1 MKKESILL
9 YANQWGALAR
19 LTDGQLGCLFRSIF
33 LWLNDREVD
42 LETLE
47 PPLQIA
53 FQFMTL
59 QISIDCEKYL
69 QSKRRIQKKKEAKTK
84 DENVNSVNDL
94 NSITRTRGNVDVDV
108 DVDDDVSKK
117 EEKKESKE
125 EKIQN
130 FVKYW
135 NSCIDSTDSRMKK
148 IKAITP
154 ERKAKIEIIMKTF
167 PAESAAQA
175 IANAMRSPYC
185 NGETQR
191 RLKPVD
197 FDWLMR
203 LDNFT
208 KALEGAL

>member
-1 MKKESILL
+1 
-9 YANQWGALAR
+9 
-19 LTDGQLGCLFRSIF
+19 
-33 LWLNDREVD
+33 
-42 LETLE
+42 
-47 PPLQIA
+47 
-53 FQFMTL
+53 MTL
-59 QISIDCEKYL
+59 QVLIDFEKYL
-69 QSKRRIQKKKEAKTK
+69 QKYKRNEELRKKRKEQQ
-84 DENVNSVNDL
+84 NVKPVNNL
-94 NSITRTRGNVDVDV
+94 NSITRTRGN
-108 DVDDDVSKK
+108 DDDDDDDNIKK

-208 KALEGAL
+208 KALEGTL

>member
-1 MKKESILL
+1 
-9 YANQWGALAR
+9 
-19 LTDGQLGCLFRSIF
+19 
-33 LWLNDREVD
+33 
-42 LETLE
+42 
-47 PPLQIA
+47 
-53 FQFMTL
+53 MTF

-135 NSCIDSTDSRMKK
+135 NSCIDSTGSRMKK

-175 IANAMRSPYC
+175 ISNAMRSPYC

-208 KALEGAL
+208 KALEGVL

>member
-1 MKKESILL
+1 
-9 YANQWGALAR
+9 
-19 LTDGQLGCLFRSIF
+19 
-33 LWLNDREVD
+33 
-42 LETLE
+42 
-47 PPLQIA
+47 
-53 FQFMTL
+53 MTL
-59 QISIDCEKYL
+59 QVSIDSEKYL
-69 QSKRRIQKKKEAKTK
+69 QKCKRNEELRKKRKEQQNVKT
-84 DENVNSVNDL
+84 VNNL

-135 NSCIDSTDSRMKK
+135 NSCIDSTESRMKK

-175 IANAMRSPYC
+175 ISNAMRSPYC

>member
-1 MKKESILL
+1 
-9 YANQWGALAR
+9 
-19 LTDGQLGCLFRSIF
+19 
-33 LWLNDREVD
+33 
-42 LETLE
+42 
-47 PPLQIA
+47 
-53 FQFMTL
+53 MTL
-59 QISIDCEKYL
+59 QVSIDSEKYL
-69 QSKRRIQKKKEAKTK
+69 QKCKRNEELRKKRKEQQNVKT
-84 DENVNSVNDL
+84 VNDL
-94 NSITRTRGNVDVDV
+94 NSITRTRGN
-108 DVDDDVSKK
+108 DDDDEDDDDDDNIKK

-175 IANAMRSPYC
+175 ISNAMRSPYC

>member
-1 MKKESILL
+1 MQTKWERNARSNKTLKPLTIWTASRA
-9 YANQWGALAR
+9 YA
-19 LTDGQLGCLFRSIF
+19 I
-33 LWLNDREVD
+33 ND
-42 LETLE
+42 
-47 PPLQIA
+47 
-53 FQFMTL
+53 
-59 QISIDCEKYL
+59 
-69 QSKRRIQKKKEAKTK
+69 
-84 DENVNSVNDL
+84 ND
-94 NSITRTRGNVDVDV
+94 NDNDNKFDII
-108 DVDDDVSKK
+108 KK

-135 NSCIDSTDSRMKK
+135 NSCIDSTESRMKK